1 MLAFFCKK
9 SVFFGKDSTLTQ
21 SNMLLND
28 VKCYCDVKCQGDSLY
43 HELLRENQQEGVG
56 GGGGG
61 VKLPTQIRVNDI
73 IF

>member
-9 SVFFGKDSTLTQ
+9 SVFFGKNSTFTQ

-28 VKCYCDVKCQGDSLY
+28 VKCYCDVKYQGDSLY

-56 GGGGG
+56 VWG
-61 VKLPTQIRVNDI
+61 KITHPD
-73 IF
+73 